1 MPSPLFRRQ
10 RRSHPIWN
18 YYDNFHL
25 SRIAALGISLEYLSK
40 SNYGKRCLDNRS
52 ALVSALIERKVKLA
66 NMPQVSESAMFL
78 LDYENSPRISRRLE
92 TSNIL
97 VDSVGRVG
105 VNEIT
110 MRGLNP
116 KQMDLVGEAL
126 SEGLRSNVT
135 SAKKMVKQLVNS
147 MIWP

>member
-1 MPSPLFRRQ
+1 MP
-10 RRSHPIWN
+10 
-18 YYDNFHL
+18 
-25 SRIAALGISLEYLSK
+25 E
-40 SNYGKRCLDNRS
+40 
-52 ALVSALIERKVKLA
+52 
-66 NMPQVSESAMFL
+66 VSESAMFL
-78 LDYENSPRISRRLE
+78 LDYENSPEISRRLE

-116 KQMDLVGEAL
+116 KQMDSVGEAL

-135 SAKKMVKQLVNS
+135 SAKKIVRQLVNS

>member
-1 MPSPLFRRQ
+1 MP
-10 RRSHPIWN
+10 
-18 YYDNFHL
+18 
-25 SRIAALGISLEYLSK
+25 E
-40 SNYGKRCLDNRS
+40 
-52 ALVSALIERKVKLA
+52 
-66 NMPQVSESAMFL
+66 VSESAMFL